1 MLFPLSALS
10 GANGVQEAASSN
22 LATPTSKR
30 SIGFFQC
37 FFSFFPEYADK
48 SRRLNILNTIRFRS
62 VQNGKKTQDSSAAD
76 EDHCRAF
83 SDFLLCK
90 KALGVSDKTLKTYSQ
105 HFSAICKYLDSS
117 APIGGL
123 FKRPLEEMIE
133 QMRSSNLKDT
143 SINSY
148 TRTLKSFLSWC
159 NEEGLTETNISLPKN
174 PQGRLFLPLPL

>member
-1 MLFPLSALS
+1 MARKLKIQA
-10 GANGVQEAASSN
+10 QQ
-22 LATPTSKR
+22 TK
-30 SIGFFQC
+30 
-37 FFSFFPEYADK
+37 
-48 SRRLNILNTIRFRS
+48 TI
-62 VQNGKKTQDSSAAD
+62 A
-76 EDHCRAF
+76 EAF

-159 NEEGLTETNISLPKN
+159 NEEGLTETNISLFRYQEVIKETYSDEELRREFRTDRYR
-174 PQGRLFLPLPL
+174 RLAGSILHFDQKRLRPVSLLLRQSRWLQTGTQQRRRSECAPYL

>member
-1 MLFPLSALS
+1 MARKLKIQA
-10 GANGVQEAASSN
+10 QQ
-22 LATPTSKR
+22 TK
-30 SIGFFQC
+30 
-37 FFSFFPEYADK
+37 
-48 SRRLNILNTIRFRS
+48 TI
-62 VQNGKKTQDSSAAD
+62 A
-76 EDHCRAF
+76 EAF

-117 APIGGL
+117 ALIGGL

-159 NEEGLTETNISLPKN
+159 NEEGLTETNISLKCLIKVKEN
-174 PQGRLFLPLPL
+174 PSPFVLYSFSVSQLPASSVVLLFPVNIPS